1 MKNKFLFLGFLI
13 SLMLTGCNAA
23 MNFQGKVAGISYGKF
38 FYEDGNFI
46 SEYKTDMD
54 AVWKACEKAV
64 FDLKA
69 TGIQEERKIST
80 GTIEAVIQGE
90 KSVIKVEYL
99 DRNLTAVSI
108 FVGAFGNTVASR
120 LIHEK
125 IVGNLSKN

>member
-13 SLMLTGCNAA
+13 SLMLAGCNAA
-23 MNFQGKVAGISYGKF
+23 INFQGKVAGLSYGKF

-99 DRNLTAVSI
+99 DRNVTAVSI
-108 FVGAFGNTVASR
+108 FVGNFGNTVASR

-125 IVGNLSKN
+125 IISNLSKN

>member
-23 MNFQGKVAGISYGKF
+23 INFQGKVAGISYGKF

-69 TGIQEERKIST
+69 TDVQEERKISS
-80 GTIEAVIQGE
+80 GSIEAVIQGE
-90 KSVIKVEYL
+90 KSVIKVEYI
-99 DRNLTAVSI
+99 DRNVTSVSI
-108 FVGAFGNTVASR
+108 FVGSFGNTVASR

-125 IVGNLSKN
+125 IIGNLATH